1 VEDEINTLSP
11 GSDEKRMFEFSF
23 GTDRNAIAIM
33 KKIILFI
40 SYDPETFCSHSSVQ
54 VHGQRLSVAKEQRV

>member
-1 VEDEINTLSP
+1 
-11 GSDEKRMFEFSF
+11 MFEFSF

-40 SYDPETFCSHSSVQ
+40 SYYDPETFGSHSSVQ